1 MKHKTIAILMASTV
15 IPMAGTGCITVS
27 IGGWSWGGTNVWTDP
42 VTERI
47 DLNAAELRAIE
58 VKTHNGAITFDG
70 QPAGTPEAYVR
81 VTKKGG
87 GSSLDQA
94 QAALNAIE
102 VFVEDAGAGT
112 TRIGWKWAQPKR
124 IGWGGSV
131 RFDINAPGK
140 IGLDATTHNGS
151 VKATGISGDVSLLT
165 HNGPITVD
173 SGGGSLRAR
182 THNGKVDATYDGESI
197 VLKTHNGGVSAD
209 LTGCAAVGGSITTH
223 NGGVVVLVGDQTS
236 TGLDCRTHNGRI
248 KCNAPLQSL
257 EVSRRRLTGRLG
269 TGDKQLDVETH
280 NGSVRI
286 EKSAG

>member
-1 MKHKTIAILMASTV
+1 MKHRTIMILMASAA
-15 IPMAGTGCITVS
+15 IPMTGTGCIVAS
-27 IGGWSWGGTNVWTDP
+27 VGGCSWGGTNVWTEP
-42 VTERI
+42 ATERI
-47 DLNAAELRAIE
+47 DLNAAELRALE

-70 QPAGTPEAYVR
+70 QPAGTPEAYVT

-87 GSSLDQA
+87 GSNLDQA
-94 QAALNAIE
+94 EAALNAID

-112 TRIGWKWAQPKR
+112 TRIGWKWAQRKR
-124 IGWGGSV
+124 PSWGGSV
-131 RFDINAPGK
+131 RFDINAPGE

-151 VKATGISGDVSLLT
+151 VKATGVSGDVSLLT

-182 THNGKVDATYDGESI
+182 THNGQVDATYNGESI
-197 VLKTHNGGVSAD
+197 VLKTHNGRVSAD

-223 NGGVVVLVGDQTS
+223 NGGVVVLVGDQIS

-248 KCNAPLQSL
+248 NCNAPLQSMQ
-257 EVSRRRLTGRLG
+257 VSRRRLTGRLG
-269 TGDKQLDVETH
+269 ASDKQLDVQTH

-286 EKSAG
+286 KKSAG